1 MDSSQAPKRM
11 MLLSLIAAGLGLASG
26 GAAWI
31 LLHLIAAITNL
42 AVFGRFGFPPP
53 SFSTLAPS
61 PRIVIVAV
69 VGALI
74 ISCLAKWAPVIRG
87 HGIPQAMAAVL
98 TK

>member
-42 AVFGRFGFPPP
+42 AVFGRFGFHPP

-61 PRIVIVAV
+61 RA
-69 VGALI
+69 
-74 ISCLAKWAPVIRG
+74 S
-87 HGIPQAMAAVL
+87 
-98 TK
+98 